1 MFLMRACFLVVL
13 YDVCAFFI
21 KKADKRTIKIGPFN
35 EKQFCILL
43 STERNIIEFFLA
55 IWLI

>member
-1 MFLMRACFLVVL
+1 MVVL
-13 YDVCAFFI
+13 YDVCALFI
-21 KKADKRTIKIGPFN
+21 KKAEKMIIKLGPFN